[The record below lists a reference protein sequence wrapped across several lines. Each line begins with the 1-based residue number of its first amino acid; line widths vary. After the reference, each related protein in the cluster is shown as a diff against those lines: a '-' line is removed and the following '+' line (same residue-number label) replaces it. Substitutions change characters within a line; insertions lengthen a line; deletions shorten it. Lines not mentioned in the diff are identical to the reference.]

1 MSYFW
6 WCDSIHGRTTMNLY
20 HAFFFSIT
28 LIIFFLLFIANF
40 LSFTLFIVD
49 IYFNYIIKLI
59 KLDETTI
66 IFFFLK
72 NTSISWISILQRSF
86 DLLPP
91 LVMIFNL
98 NTNQYERM
106 GWEIR
111 VAICKERTYR
121 PWCCYALRI

>member
-1 MSYFW
+1 
-6 WCDSIHGRTTMNLY
+6 MNLY

-106 GWEIR
+106 G
-111 VAICKERTYR
+111 
-121 PWCCYALRI
+121 